1 MDTADAA
8 RVTEA
13 VTGAVADAVKRGES
27 YSSLENFL
35 TDESVE
41 RMTEAVLEEAAETL
55 GLTDADDIGSKKE
68 KIRDSRV
75 AALKDM
81 AKETLADR
89 FRKDGELRD
98 TADRARQIRQERS
111 GQNSSVEEIIRR
123 IERGES
129 YDYLEGIP
137 VEHYGE
143 TVVFPPEYGTIFS
156 DGERRAFSVGPY
168 GKDVGVNKQLGLSGA
183 QSHHVAQNAS
193 FEKVIPKSKAIAI
206 SVEGDVI
213 RDLKSQ
219 HAQIHGA
226 YEMGLDVFRAAD
238 TRPTYR
244 EYLRIVERGIQTIGL
259 SEAAINYTLYTV
271 VNQWLAY
278 GIDLDTEIPKMPRKM
293 YFPNYSNSISIPEET
308 YYGE

>member
-27 YSSLENFL
+27 YSSLEDFL

-41 RMTEAVLEEAAETL
+41 RMTEAVIEEAAKTL
-55 GLTDADDIGSKKE
+55 GLADADDAGVNEKKLG
-68 KIRDSRV
+68 DSRV

-81 AKETLADR
+81 AKESLTEQ

-98 TADRARQIRQERS
+98 TAERVRQTRRESATRSDR
-111 GQNSSVEEIIRR
+111 IIER
-123 IERGES
+123 IERGEPN
-129 YDYLEGIP
+129 DYLDGIP
-137 VEHYGE
+137 VKHYGE
-143 TVVFPPEYGTIFS
+143 TVVFPKEYGTIYS
-156 DGERRAFSVGPY
+156 NGNRYEVSIGPY
-168 GKDVGVNKQLGLSGA
+168 GEDASVNKQLGLPGA

-193 FEKVIPKSKAIAI
+193 FKSVIPKLKAIAI

-213 RDLKSQ
+213 RDPKSQ
-219 HAQIHGA
+219 HAQIHDA

-293 YFPNYSNSISIPEET
+293 YFSNYSNSISIPEET